1 MLTALLV
8 LKNPR
13 TSRETEDVGDFKV
26 LIYSETNE
34 INKFNTAHRGF
45 CMQGKAH
52 AKVSFDRIL
61 FEQFVKIPITSYG
74 FTD

>member
-8 LKNPR
+8 LKNPP
-13 TSRETEDVGDFKV
+13 TSRDTEEFGDLKV
-26 LIYSETNE
+26 LIYSEINE

-45 CMQGKAH
+45 CMQGKAY

-61 FEQFVKIPITSYG
+61 FEQFVK
-74 FTD
+74 FL